1 MEEKRAHGNRR
12 FLCGVRCNMQATRER
27 LVQWEDPLA
36 SAASLRAMTG
46 LEAIRAVRD
55 GVVPPPPI
63 AKLIGFAI
71 VEADEGRVVFEGYP
85 GEEHYNPIGVVHGG
99 FALALFDSA
108 MGCAIHTMLP
118 QGVGYT
124 TTDVQVRF
132 IRAITRETGPVR
144 CEGIAVHVG
153 RTTAI
158 AEAKL
163 RDGTGR
169 ILGTGSTACAVFRP
183 S

>member
-1 MEEKRAHGNRR
+1 
-12 FLCGVRCNMQATRER
+12 MQATRER

-36 SAASLRAMTG
+36 SAGALRQLSG

-63 AKLIGFAI
+63 ANLMGFRIA
-71 VEADEGRVVFEGYP
+71 EADEGRVVFEGYP

-99 FALALFDSA
+99 FALTLFDSA
-108 MGCAIHTMLP
+108 MGCAVHTTLP
-118 QGVGYT
+118 VGVGYT

-132 IRAITRETGPVR
+132 IRAITKETGPVR
-144 CEGIAVHVG
+144 CEAVAVHVG
-153 RTTAI
+153 RMTAI

-163 RDGTGR
+163 RDRDGR
-169 ILGTGSTACAVFRP
+169 VLGTGTTACAILR